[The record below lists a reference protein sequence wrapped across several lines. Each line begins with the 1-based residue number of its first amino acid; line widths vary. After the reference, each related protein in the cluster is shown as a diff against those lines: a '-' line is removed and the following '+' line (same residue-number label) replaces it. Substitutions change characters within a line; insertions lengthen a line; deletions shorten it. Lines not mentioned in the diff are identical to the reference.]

1 MYLTPALLSESVSP
15 VDERSQ
21 CETSESSGK
30 ASFHNLASSQE
41 EMTCRLTSSRTEIT
55 EQGKLGDKHEAA
67 RLECT
72 ESLTESSKTPLL
84 RKSSSESAEEMQ
96 RKRGKITNPR
106 IGTTKQSLKKTT
118 PSNKDDRESC
128 SFPSRSTSSSVEY
141 DSATVDAI
149 VTAPHSE
156 PPKKPPQ
163 CAEDQ
168 EKEEEPTKI
177 SEYFF
182 SDIFMEVDDAE

>member
-1 MYLTPALLSESVSP
+1 MNSLVLVVVSKKQNDKKTGKKISPHLLSHFNITLIFWTVVLSMKATNWSFLINLYSFTDNLFQNQGASAKKNVLTPALLSESVSP

-84 RKSSSESAEEMQ
+84 RYLY
-96 RKRGKITNPR
+96 NVFV
-106 IGTTKQSLKKTT
+106 SLF
-118 PSNKDDRESC
+118 C
-128 SFPSRSTSSSVEY
+128 
-141 DSATVDAI
+141 
-149 VTAPHSE
+149 
-156 PPKKPPQ
+156 
-163 CAEDQ
+163 
-168 EKEEEPTKI
+168 
-177 SEYFF
+177 
-182 SDIFMEVDDAE
+182 